1 MPVLGDIDMF
11 KIIAGTHNAHKL
23 GEFRQL
29 LKDQDVEVVGLE
41 DYPDFVEVEETGTT
55 FKENAELKALAA
67 NLYCDIPAIA
77 DDSGLVVEALD
88 GAPGIH
94 SSRYAENDA
103 ARMEKLLKELGNNE
117 NRRAKFVCAL
127 TIAMNGEIIET
138 FIGEVHGMIA
148 DAPRGD
154 QGFGYDPLFIPD
166 GYDKTFGELSA
177 DIKDKISHRAHAF
190 ELAMEF
196 IEDEMSCLDDEF

>member
-1 MPVLGDIDMF
+1 
-11 KIIAGTHNAHKL
+11 
-23 GEFRQL
+23 
-29 LKDQDVEVVGLE
+29 
-41 DYPDFVEVEETGTT
+41 
-55 FKENAELKALAA
+55 
-67 NLYCDIPAIA
+67 
-77 DDSGLVVEALD
+77 
-88 GAPGIH
+88 
-94 SSRYAENDA
+94 
-103 ARMEKLLKELGNNE
+103 
-117 NRRAKFVCAL
+117 
-127 TIAMNGEIIET
+127 
-138 FIGEVHGMIA
+138 MIA